1 MQFRRLGGVFLAL
14 NLGLFLSFFMDSS
27 TALAT
32 IPSLAPKVLVTNTFN
47 QDRNLD
53 STGREYADDIFW
65 WINEGDMKIQNKMG
79 HVQADKFR
87 ALAQYEIKDN
97 QNYLAQVYF
106 KYNNYNGNGGTDS
119 IGFLY
124 NYHDGEN
131 KYSTGIRADGY
142 SEIKEKNDGKY
153 SDNHNP
159 KKVYLANEND
169 GERSSNNEIPS
180 KRWIGLK
187 IVVNQDHGYNN
198 IKMYI
203 DKGSGWTYVTEWTD
217 DENLMNGGLIGLR
230 TDGYDVEFR
239 DFKVMDVGRNVVG
252 PLNNTRI

>member
-1 MQFRRLGGVFLAL
+1 MLLAL
-14 NLGLFLSFFMDSS
+14 TVGLLSFSFFIDLPMISALTSS
-27 TALAT
+27 LTPR
-32 IPSLAPKVLVTNTFN
+32 ILVTNVFN

-53 STGREYADDIFW
+53 STGQEYADDRFW
-65 WINEGDMKIQNKMG
+65 WINEGDIEIQDKLG

-87 ALAQYEIKDN
+87 ALAQYEIKEN

-124 NYHDGEN
+124 NYRNGEN

-159 KKVYLANEND
+159 KRIYFANEND
-169 GERSSNNEIPS
+169 EERSNSNDIPS
-180 KRWIGLK
+180 KTWIGLK
-187 IVVNQDHGYNN
+187 IVVNQENGYNN

-203 DKGSGWTYVTEWTD
+203 DKGSGWTYITEWTD
-217 DENLMNGGLIGLR
+217 NEDFMNGGLIGLR

-239 DFKVMDVGRNVVG
+239 DFEVMDVGKSVMS
-252 PLNNTRI
+252 PLNSTKI

>member
-1 MQFRRLGGVFLAL
+1 MRKEKLVYLLLAL
-14 NLGLFLSFFMDSS
+14 GFGSSLLCGVPVS
-27 TALAT
+27 TALAVALST
-32 IPSLAPKVLVTNTFN
+32 PHAVVTQVFDQNR
-47 QDRNLD
+47 DLD
-53 STGREYADDIFW
+53 STGQDSADDKFW
-65 WINEGDMKIQNKMG
+65 LINEGDMKIQDKLG

-87 ALAQYEIKDN
+87 ALALYEIKDN
-97 QNYLAQVYF
+97 QNYIAQMYF
-106 KYNNYNGNGGTDS
+106 KYNKYDGSGGTDS

-159 KKVYLANEND
+159 KRVYLANEND

-198 IKMYI
+198 IRIYI
-203 DKGSGWTYVTEWTD
+203 DKGSGWTYITEWTD

-239 DFKVMDVGRNVVG
+239 DFKVMDVGGNVVS
-252 PLNNTRI
+252 PSNNTRI